1 MFSPPT
7 RKATTPCS
15 SHRRDMKRKTP
26 NTPRRIIRWM
36 GEGRVKDDVPVYGAM
51 RQTDSRPKTERERTT
66 QEIHMRTKRKTPN
79 IERRTS
85 NAERKVPPFGV
96 NEANSEYAAPKKIK
110 YDLEDRL
117 LEFAVAVAE
126 LTDDLP
132 NTRAGNDI
140 AGQLLRCGTSP
151 YGHHGEVESAESRKD
166 FIHKLKVCLKE
177 LRETRRWLRL
187 VSRLKKMNR
196 DPRLVACLAEAQELI
211 RIFVASVRTTE
222 RGRNK

>member
-1 MFSPPT
+1 MN
-7 RKATTPCS
+7 
-15 SHRRDMKRKTP
+15 MKR
-26 NTPRRIIRWM
+26 
-36 GEGRVKDDVPVYGAM
+36 
-51 RQTDSRPKTERERTT
+51 RTT
-66 QEIHMRTKRKTPN
+66 N
-79 IERRTS
+79 SERRTS
-85 NAERKVPPFGV
+85 NTEWRGPLVRV
-96 NEANSEYAAPKKIK
+96 NEANSGYAAPEKTK

-117 LEFAVAVAE
+117 LELAVAVVE

-132 NTRAGNDI
+132 NTRSGNHI

-196 DPRLVACLAEAQELI
+196 DPRLAACLAEAEELI

-222 RGRNK
+222 RRDT

>member
-1 MFSPPT
+1 M
-7 RKATTPCS
+7 
-15 SHRRDMKRKTP
+15 
-26 NTPRRIIRWM
+26 IRWI
-36 GEGRVKDDVPVYGAM
+36 GDGCVKEDASVYGAM

-66 QEIHMRTKRKTPN
+66 QEIHMRAKRKTPN

-177 LRETRRWLRL
+177 LRETRRWLRP